1 MSLNIKN
8 PKTTALV
15 RELAERTGT
24 SQTQAVELAVSER
37 LASLDA
43 QADKSLA
50 AAETKRGTATLLLKR
65 IRDSLSESDRGALR
79 AAETELFDHHGLP
92 E

>member
-15 RELAERTGT
+15 RELAERTGM
-24 SQTQAVELAVSER
+24 SQTQAVEVAVSER

-43 QADKSLA
+43 QAEKSLG
-50 AAETKRGTATLLLKR
+50 AAETKRDTATRLLKR
-65 IRDSLSESDRGALR
+65 IRDSLSEGDHGALA
-79 AAETELFDHHGLP
+79 AAEAELFDHHGLP
-92 E
+92 K

>member
-15 RELAERTGT
+15 RELAERTGM
-24 SQTQAVELAVSER
+24 SQTQAVEVAVSER

-43 QADKSLA
+43 QAGKSLC
-50 AAETKRGTATLLLKR
+50 AAETKRDTATTLLKR
-65 IRDSLSESDRGALR
+65 IRDSLSEGDRGALG
-79 AAETELFDHHGLP
+79 AAEAELFDHDGLP
-92 E
+92 K

>member
-15 RELAERTGT
+15 RELAERTGM
-24 SQTQAVELAVSER
+24 SQTQAVEVAVSER

-43 QADKSLA
+43 QANDDLGAAEAKRDA
-50 AAETKRGTATLLLKR
+50 AATLLKR
-65 IRDSLSESDRGALR
+65 IRDSLSEGDRGALR
-79 AAETELFDHHGLP
+79 VAEAELFDHHGLP
-92 E
+92 R